1 MKVKQW
7 KVSDFGNGWTGP
19 EIGEEVSKITSDG
32 WNIHEIIQ
40 IPDQYRLSKRFDDV
54 LLSDGDTVCVGI
66 FTRVWF
72 NR

>member
-7 KVSDFGNGWTGP
+7 KVSDFGSGWTGP

-32 WNIHEIIQ
+32 WNVHEIIQ
-40 IPDQYRLSKRFDDV
+40 MPDDYRLSKRFDDV
-54 LLSDGDTVCVGI
+54 LLRDGDTVGVGI